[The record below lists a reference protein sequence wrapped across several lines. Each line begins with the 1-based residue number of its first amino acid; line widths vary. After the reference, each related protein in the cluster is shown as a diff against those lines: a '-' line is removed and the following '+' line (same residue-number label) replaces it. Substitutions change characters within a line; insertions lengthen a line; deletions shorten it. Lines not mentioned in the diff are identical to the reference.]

1 MDNETIK
8 RTLLDL
14 ENKYW
19 MAIQKKDVKTALDL
33 TNDPCIVA
41 GASGV
46 ASINRDKFEKMMT
59 GAQYTLNSFK
69 LENESAVVELISADV
84 AILAYKVHEDL
95 TVDGKGVSIDASES
109 STWVNRDGKWLCA
122 LHTESL
128 IGDPYGRDKKSTVEK
143 RYPEQNV

>member
-19 MAIQKKDVKTALDL
+19 TAIQKKDMKTALDL

-46 ASINRDKFEKMMT
+46 ASVNRDTFEKMMS
-59 GAQYTLNSFK
+59 GAQYTLNNFK
-69 LENESAVVELISADV
+69 LEKESAVVAMISADV

-95 TVDGKGVSIDASES
+95 TVEGRKISIVASES
-109 STWVNRDGKWLCA
+109 STWVNRNGKWL
-122 LHTESL
+122 
-128 IGDPYGRDKKSTVEK
+128 
-143 RYPEQNV
+143 